1 MESVN
6 SKEIKKEYISYSK
19 KNNFIYN
26 DSDPII
32 APPDS
37 RLLFNISGGV
47 KYQEELL
54 EKKKPV
60 EDRVSSIQ
68 ECVRTDNM
76 DNIGITGR
84 HHLYFEM
91 IGHFMFYTS
100 KEDECKK
107 EFISFAYKYL
117 TEVIGLDKNR
127 LYATVFP
134 EDYVTQEVWKS
145 LGNKNIIKSVKNI
158 FISPYA
164 DKSALR
170 TEMLWERE
178 DKSLVELWNLV
189 FTQFNSKQIFE
200 KPSEYIGADSGAS
213 LERIVT
219 AYENKNNNYENS
231 MWSEFV
237 NEIGKTSQCSSLKQS
252 RRIADFTNTSA
263 KLIHEG
269 ITPGSKV
276 QAYMLRKMLRTLFDM
291 CDECSININDLLN
304 LYLLC
309 NPNINQELLVSVV
322 LEEHEKYLKAISNGL
337 KQAKKAILKNGI
349 DSINSDYFKSTCGL
363 PQKYI
368 EKLISE
374 NKVLRLK

>member
-1 MESVN
+1 M
-6 SKEIKKEYISYSK
+6 
-19 KNNFIYN
+19 
-26 DSDPII
+26 
-32 APPDS
+32 
-37 RLLFNISGGV
+37 FNISGGV
-47 KYQEELL
+47 KYQDELL

-60 EDRVSSIQ
+60 DDRVSSIQ

-84 HHLYFEM
+84 HHLFFEM
-91 IGHFMFYTS
+91 MGHFMFYTS
-100 KEDECKK
+100 KEEECKQ

-117 TEVIGLDKNR
+117 TEVVGLDKNR

-134 EDYVTQEVWKS
+134 EDTVAQEVWKS
-145 LGNKNIIKSVKNI
+145 LGNKNIITSTKNV
-158 FISPYA
+158 FVSPYA

-170 TEMLWERE
+170 TEILWQRE

-189 FTQFNSKQIFE
+189 FTQFNSKRIFE
-200 KPSEYIGADSGAS
+200 NPSEYIGADSGAS

-219 AYENKNNNYENS
+219 AYENKSNNYENS
-231 MWSEFV
+231 MWSGLV
-237 NEIGKTSQCSSLKQS
+237 NDIGQISKQSSLEQT

-269 ITPGSKV
+269 ITPGSKI

-291 CDECSININDLLN
+291 CDECSISINDLLN
-304 LYLLC
+304 LYLLY
-309 NPNINQELLVSVV
+309 NPNINREILMMVV
-322 LEEHEKYLKAISNGL
+322 IEEHEKYLKTISNGL

-349 DSINSDYFKSTCGL
+349 DSIDPEYFKSTCGL

-368 EKLISE
+368 DELISDS
-374 NKVLRLK
+374 KVLKLK

>member
-6 SKEIKKEYISYSK
+6 SKQIKEEYISYSK
-19 KNNFIYN
+19 RNNFIYN
-26 DSDPII
+26 ESDSII

-47 KYQEELL
+47 KYQDELL
-54 EKKKPV
+54 EKKKPTD
-60 EDRVSSIQ
+60 DRVSSIQ

-84 HHLYFEM
+84 HHLFFEM
-91 IGHFMFYTS
+91 MGHFMFYTS
-100 KEDECKK
+100 KEEECKQ

-117 TEVIGLDKNR
+117 TEVVGLDKNR

-134 EDYVTQEVWKS
+134 EDTVAQEVWKS
-145 LGNKNIIKSVKNI
+145 LGNKNIITSTKNV
-158 FISPYA
+158 FVSPYA

-170 TEMLWERE
+170 TEILWQRE

-200 KPSEYIGADSGAS
+200 NPSEYIGADSGAS

-219 AYENKNNNYENS
+219 AYENKSNNYENS
-231 MWSEFV
+231 MWSGLV
-237 NEIGKTSQCSSLKQS
+237 NDIGKISKQSSLEQT

-269 ITPGSKV
+269 ITPGSKI

-291 CDECSININDLLN
+291 CDECSINITELLN

-309 NPNINQELLVSVV
+309 NPSINKELLVSVV

-349 DSINSDYFKSTCGL
+349 ESIDPEYFKATCGL

-368 EKLISE
+368 DELISDS
-374 NKVLRLK
+374 KVLKLK